1 MSSKNV
7 TPKVNE
13 TAKNV
18 TQKVNEK
25 VNETANQASG
35 HAREAADRVNDIRE
49 RVQSNVKEMG
59 EQVRT
64 RMENIDVDEAT
75 VPDVFRRVP
84 KLISPY
90 VHSWLD
96 LAVTSYFVGIGIWF
110 AVRGKGRAAASAF
123 INAGMVGAVSAQTDY
138 YGTGEKPIN
147 FKMHG
152 TLDAVQAT
160 TAAICPVLFGF
171 AGEPEAKY
179 FYGQAVDEVGVIA
192 TTDWDAGMP
201 AGRDLQAA

>member
-7 TPKVNE
+7 TQKVDE
-13 TAKNV
+13 TSKNV
-18 TQKVNEK
+18 TQKVNEA
-25 VNETANQASG
+25 ANQASG
-35 HAREAADRVNDIRE
+35 YAREVVDRVGDIGE

-59 EQVRT
+59 EQVRS
-64 RMENIDVDEAT
+64 RMDNINVDEAT
-75 VPDVFRRVP
+75 VPDAFRGVP
-84 KLISPY
+84 KLISPR

-123 INAGMVGAVSAQTDY
+123 LNAGMVGAVSAQTDY

-160 TAAICPVLFGF
+160 TAAMCPVLFGF

-179 FYGQAVDEVGVIA
+179 FFGQAGNEAGVIA

-201 AGRDLQAA
+201 AGRGLRAA